1 MNIGTSSQEV
11 CNQERL
17 HSALEY
23 RPSNELEEAIMR
35 QSNMKTCSSNPNLM
49 DPDVKCGP

>member
-11 CNQERL
+11 YNQERL
-17 HSALEY
+17 HSDLGY
-23 RPSNELEEAIMR
+23 HPSNELEEAIMR
-35 QSNMKTCSSNPNLM
+35 QSNMKICSSNPNLM